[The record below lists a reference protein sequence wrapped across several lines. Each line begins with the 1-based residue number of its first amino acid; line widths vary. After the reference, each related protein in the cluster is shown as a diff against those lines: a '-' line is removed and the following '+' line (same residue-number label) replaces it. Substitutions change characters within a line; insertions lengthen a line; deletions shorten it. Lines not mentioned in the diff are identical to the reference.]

1 MAPPRQAFKHTVAPG
16 DHMSRV
22 AAANGFR
29 SYVPLVDDPAN
40 APLMKLRKTPHVL
53 GVGDP
58 VDIPPLEAREVERP
72 TDQRH
77 RFHAVIPEL
86 VLRVKHLTW
95 AGAPAP
101 TPSTA
106 LGDGKPLD
114 VTPAGAGT
122 FSVPVSPVT
131 DRVQL
136 DTGGDELLLRVGF
149 LQPVDTIA
157 GARERLS
164 NLGYEAGEKDDPAD
178 LQLRSAVEE
187 FQCDQHLQVDGR
199 IGPDTRARLFKTHG
213 C

>member
-1 MAPPRQAFKHTVAPG
+1 
-16 DHMSRV
+16 MSRV

-29 SYVPLVDDPAN
+29 SFVPLVENPAN
-40 APLMKLRKTPHVL
+40 APLMRLRKTPHVL

-58 VDIPPLEAREVERP
+58 VDIPPLEAREVDRP
-72 TDQRH
+72 SDQRH

-86 VLRVKHLTW
+86 VLRVKHVTW
-95 AGAPAP
+95 AGESVPLP
-101 TPSTA
+101 TRA

-122 FSVPVSPVT
+122 FVVPVAPLL
-131 DRVQL
+131 DRVL
-136 DTGGDELLLRVGF
+136 LVAGADELLLRVGF
-149 LQPVDTIA
+149 MQPVETLA
-157 GARERLS
+157 GARERLN
-164 NLGYEAGEKDDPAD
+164 NLGYEAGEKDNPAD

-187 FQCDQHLQVDGR
+187 FQCDQRLAVDGK